1 MLLAHKFVQ
10 RPWAHPVR
18 QRRVLIHAGRK
29 KIHAAYL
36 SFAVIYLTVN
46 YTMASGTVK
55 AFEKVVKNHFFEF
68 FSSGACAY
76 CAASTECRESLAA
89 QALFADLPH
98 MSPNPNKAIRGCGPL
113 STLGFFD
120 RLGAVI

>member
-1 MLLAHKFVQ
+1 MRISKSANNK
-10 RPWAHPVR
+10 RA
-18 QRRVLIHAGRK
+18 AGEP
-29 KIHAAYL
+29 L
-36 SFAVIYLTVN
+36 FEAV
-46 YTMASGTVK
+46 
-55 AFEKVVKNHFFEF
+55 EKVAKRHFFEF

-76 CAASTECRESLAA
+76 GAASTECRESLAA

-120 RLGAVI
+120 RLKGGLLLSL

>member
-1 MLLAHKFVQ
+1 
-10 RPWAHPVR
+10 
-18 QRRVLIHAGRK
+18 
-29 KIHAAYL
+29 
-36 SFAVIYLTVN
+36 
-46 YTMASGTVK
+46 MASGTVK

-98 MSPNPNKAIRGCGPL
+98 MAPNPNKAIRSCGPL
-113 STLGFFD
+113 TTP
-120 RLGAVI
+120 RLINRPNVSYA